1 MGGREEEGEE
11 ARGWER
17 KGEDEGN
24 ERNGRNEGDGRNE
37 SNEGNEGNERE
48 REGRRVRMAGH
59 LRSPWSRRETAG
71 LVGMGAA
78 GGERW
83 KVVGLWCAEWGW
95 RLLGEGWVCVR
106 ARRVVV
112 ERYAVR

>member
-1 MGGREEEGEE
+1 MEGEE

-48 REGRRVRMAGH
+48 REVRMAGH

-71 LVGMGAA
+71 QEGMGAA

-95 RLLGEGWVCVR
+95 RSLGEGWVCVR

>member
-1 MGGREEEGEE
+1 MGGRKEER
-11 ARGWER
+11 RGWER
-17 KGEDEGN
+17 KREEG
-24 ERNGRNEGDGRNE
+24 RGTRGMGGTRGTKGNGRNEGNEGDGRNE
-37 SNEGNEGNERE
+37 RNE
-48 REGRRVRMAGH
+48 RVRMAGH

-71 LVGMGAA
+71 QEGMGAA

-83 KVVGLWCAEWGW
+83 KVVGLWGAEWEW
-95 RLLGEGWVCVR
+95 RLLGEGWGCVR